1 MKKSVLLLIGLLLTL
16 TISAAKFYPVKIT
29 YKDGRIITGT
39 ATEPKNH
46 IDPEIAFKEKKKKA
60 KAVNISSNEIK
71 TLEFT
76 FEGGTLEYD
85 RQKTYNDDKEKTMS
99 EEMWLTVALRGRAT
113 LYYVDIKGTNMDEG
127 GMVNSTTD
135 RSWLCIR
142 DGEEAATTILWDFAG
157 NLNSKLLL
165 KSKAPIYFADDVE
178 FVAKIKNKTA
188 KWKNIVAMVKEYNA
202 KAPIVVPVIE
212 PAKDTTSVTP
222 VAVPTTTTDSIATP
236 IPETVK

>member
-1 MKKSVLLLIGLLLTL
+1 MKKNILLLIGLLLTL

-29 YKDGRIITGT
+29 YKDGRVVTGT

-46 IDPEIAFKEKKKKA
+46 IDPEIAFKEIKKKA
-60 KAVNISSNEIK
+60 KAVEISSNEIK
-71 TLEFT
+71 TIEFT

-85 RQKTYNDDKEKTMS
+85 RLKTYNDDKDKSMS

-142 DGEEAATTILWDFAG
+142 EGEEAATTILWDFAG

-165 KSKAPIYFADDVE
+165 KSKAPIYFADDTE
-178 FVAKIKNKTA
+178 FVARIKSKTA
-188 KWKNIVAMVKEYNA
+188 KWKTIIAMVKEYNT
-202 KAPIVVPVIE
+202 KTPIVLPVAE
-212 PAKDTTSVTP
+212 PAKDTLNVE
-222 VAVPTTTTDSIATP
+222 PTAIPATITDSITAP
-236 IPETVK
+236 ISETVK

>member
-142 DGEEAATTILWDFAG
+142 DGEEASTTILWDAMPHKTPRGMVMAMPSTRISAG
-157 NLNSKLLL
+157 TMMIMAPNPATPLNS
-165 KSKAPIYFADDVE
+165 P
-178 FVAKIKNKTA
+178 
-188 KWKNIVAMVKEYNA
+188 
-202 KAPIVVPVIE
+202 
-212 PAKDTTSVTP
+212 PAKQI
-222 VAVPTTTTDSIATP
+222 PTILR
-236 IPETVK
+236 

>member
-1 MKKSVLLLIGLLLTL
+1 MKRTVLFLIGILL
-16 TISAAKFYPVKIT
+16 TISINAAKYYPVKIT
-29 YKDGRIITGT
+29 YKDGRVITGT

-46 IDPEIAFKEKKKKA
+46 IDPDIAFKENKKKA
-60 KAVNISSNEIK
+60 KAVSINSNEIK

-85 RQKTYNDDKEKTMS
+85 RQKTYNDDKDNSMS

-142 DGEEAATTILWDFAG
+142 EGEEAATTILWDFAG

-165 KSKAPIYFADDVE
+165 KSKAPIYFADDAE
-178 FVAKIKNKTA
+178 FVAKIKSKTA

-202 KAPIVVPVIE
+202 KTPIIVPVVEPVKDSTIVVP
-212 PAKDTTSVTP
+212 A
-222 VAVPTTTTDSIATP
+222 AATDSIATP
-236 IPETVK
+236 ISETVK